1 MTKINYSKAFSSLLV
16 PEGRPFKCQ
25 WKSLSDSEL
34 KSLKLTPANTRLDE
48 DVLIKTNIFAILIRL
63 QKTSSRRL
71 DQDQYIRLGHTSS
84 RRLQDVFKTS
94 SRRLAKTSSRH
105 LQDVLQR
112 CLQDVF
118 KTYYQVKLF
127 FVTQFQDVFETYS
140 KRFLDVLLKWLSTGG
155 LPRSPFWEI
164 YGQCRK
170 FPRVI
175 KLFQKLIFHFT
186 TPFSGCL
193 QRRI

>member
-48 DVLIKTNIFAILIRL
+48 EVLIKTNIFAILIRL

-71 DQDQYIRLGHTSS
+71 HQDQCIRLGHTSS
-84 RRLQDVFKTS
+84 RRLQVVF
-94 SRRLAKTSSRH
+94 KTSSRH

-112 CLQDVF
+112 CLQDAFKTYHQVMLFLLTSFQDVF
-118 KTYYQVKLF
+118 KTY
-127 FVTQFQDVFETYS
+127 S
-140 KRFLDVLLKWLSTGG
+140 
-155 LPRSPFWEI
+155 
-164 YGQCRK
+164 
-170 FPRVI
+170 
-175 KLFQKLIFHFT
+175 
-186 TPFSGCL
+186 
-193 QRRI
+193 QRLWGVR